1 MPTVGY
7 LVGSLAADSI
17 NRQLAATLVELAPPS
32 LRMVEIPLAGLPLYD
47 RDVEDPVPAAVQ
59 SLKDAISGCD
69 AVLLVTPE
77 HNRSV
82 PAVLKNALDWASRP
96 WGDNTWHA
104 QRVAMIGTGL
114 NGAGTAVAQ
123 AHLRGVLGYL
133 GTLVMGAPE
142 VCVPWTDGVLER
154 ADTRNYLSAFLDAL
168 AEHAAGLSRAA

>member
-17 NRQLAATLVELAPPS
+17 NRRLAGTLAELAPRS
-32 LRMVEIPLAGLPLYD
+32 LRLVEIPLAGLPLYD
-47 RDVEDPVPAAVQ
+47 RDVEDPVPAAVR
-59 SLKDAISGCD
+59 SLKDAISACD
-69 AVLLVTPE
+69 AVLFVTPE

-96 WGDNTWHA
+96 WGDNTW
-104 QRVAMIGTGL
+104 QGRRVAIIGSGL

-123 AHLRGVLGYL
+123 AHLRAVLGYL

-142 VCVPWTDGVLER
+142 VCVPWREGVLEL
-154 ADTRNYLSAFLDAL
+154 AETRTHLRGFLDAL
-168 AEHAAGLSRAA
+168 AAHAGATARAA